1 MYSTFNYYP
10 RATYGLQ
17 NLGPGIAQGFL
28 TMGYPNRLINGP
40 GATPMTKP
48 ITNPFE
54 FNPNTL
60 RDAVGYKMSGPQR
73 IIHPNLQPT
82 VNFSLPTQSKRLDPV
97 SLREDINE
105 DYKDLKGADL
115 LAKIMQYIGGMYEKA
130 ESPFD
135 LSAQPFQSLVTAC
148 KRLNL
153 NVDPQVAG
161 LPRTIDNNTSV
172 STFTKATIWLL
183 GAEQTFDKQLKPGYI
198 LLANQRV
205 PVSSL
210 IGYNGPVK
218 FILDLPSRRASV
230 GLVDPD
236 LAELAAGPQLP
247 DVGDEPAGAP
257 NLADGRDGKQNVASQ
272 DPVQPAADQAA
283 AAVQAVDVA
292 LAQAQNVQ
300 AALEYKEQKEAD
312 ELVGYL
318 PPRAPRPKAP
328 PAEWADRPARAP
340 LPDVPP
346 DVAHKV
352 ATKGLWAELKAA
364 SKAVRP
370 PVKITPAQAA
380 AEEKVVDAAPV
391 TGPRIQAKDEAGFS
405 KEIAARVEKFRA
417 QDDQEAASRQQA
429 IEQEMAT
436 TLLYLGVLDDINSS
450 VKFNTLFALYTE
462 GKQQEAQ
469 KLIEQLVVSSP
480 ADSPLRQLAEDFR
493 QRPREPI
500 VEGNGSANARAF
512 IEELYL
518 IARQGKKQI
527 LDPNNAMNKAGL
539 YRLMVDNP
547 AAPRALRLALG
558 KNSEAEVN
566 KVLNTIRTRSKPG
579 AAYLRVRR
587 DYSWRELGESVLR
600 VYDSQGQIGIG
611 PKRRKQTKR
620 KRKCPY

>member
-1 MYSTFNYYP
+1 MQSTFNYYP
-10 RATYGLQ
+10 RASYGLQ
-17 NLGPGIAQGFL
+17 NLGPGIAQGFW
-28 TMGYPNRLINGP
+28 TAGYPDRLINGP
-40 GATPMTKP
+40 GARPATKA

-60 RDAVGYKMSGPQR
+60 KDAIGFKISAPQR

-161 LPRTIDNNTSV
+161 LPRTIDNNTSI

-183 GAEQTFDKQLKPGYI
+183 GADQTFDKQLKPGYI

-272 DPVQPAADQAA
+272 DPVEPAAAQAA
-283 AAVQAVDVA
+283 SAVQAVDVA
-292 LAQAQNVQ
+292 LAQAQKVQ
-300 AALEYKEQKEAD
+300 DALEYKEQKEA
-312 ELVGYL
+312 EQVIGL
-318 PPRAPRPKAP
+318 PPRAPRPKPP
-328 PAEWADRPARAP
+328 PAEWTDRPARPP

-352 ATKGLWAELKAA
+352 ATAKLWAEIKA
-364 SKAVRP
+364 KAKAIKP
-370 PVKITPAQAA
+370 PVKPTPAEAV
-380 AEEKVVDAAPV
+380 EEAKVVAAAPV
-391 TGPRIQAKDEAGFS
+391 TGPRLKTGDEAAFAKEIQARMDRQKVLDE
-405 KEIAARVEKFRA
+405 
-417 QDDQEAASRQQA
+417 QTAASRKQA
-429 IEQEMAT
+429 IEEEMAT
-436 TLLYLGVLDDINSS
+436 TMLYLGVLDQINAST
-450 VKFNTLFALYTE
+450 KYNTLFTLYTE

-469 KLIEQLVVSSP
+469 VLIEQLLGA
-480 ADSPLRQLAEDFR
+480 ADPGSPLRQLAEDFKN
-493 QRPREPI
+493 RPREPI
-500 VEGNGSANARAF
+500 VDGNGSANARAF

-518 IARQGKKQI
+518 IMRMGPKQI
-527 LDPNNAMNKAGL
+527 ITPNNAMNKAGL
-539 YRLMVDNP
+539 YRLLVDNP
-547 AAPRALRLALG
+547 AAPRQLRLALG
-558 KNSEAEVN
+558 KNSEEEVK
-566 KVLNTIRTRSKPG
+566 KVLNTIKARSKPG
-579 AAYLRVRR
+579 AAYINVRR
-587 DYSWRELGESVLR
+587 DYSWRELGESILR
-600 VYDSQGQIGIG
+600 LYDTQGQIGIG